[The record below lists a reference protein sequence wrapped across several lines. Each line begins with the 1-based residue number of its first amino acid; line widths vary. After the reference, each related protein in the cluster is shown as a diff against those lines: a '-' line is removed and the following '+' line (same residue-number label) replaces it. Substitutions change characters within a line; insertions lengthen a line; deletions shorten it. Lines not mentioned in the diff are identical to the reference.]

1 MRAILLTILLFFAV
15 PAFTQQQKSIQIVV
29 KNVDDSTRLEINDTT
44 YYTNHEG
51 AIFLEIC
58 PGVHD
63 LYVFLPEGLIVYN
76 LDISEKTAIIIIEI

>member
-1 MRAILLTILLFFAV
+1 MRAILLTILLFLAV
-15 PAFTQQQKSIQIVV
+15 PAFTQQENPIQIVV
-29 KNVDDSTRLEINDTT
+29 KNADDSTRLEINDTT

-76 LDISEKTAIIIIEI
+76 LDISEKTSIIIIEL